1 MEWINAVL
9 PVIGNIPPYMI
20 LVIALLYQQGKRQQ
34 TLDERLSDIGL
45 LLVTAIRLRKRGL
58 PDDEIWNEIEQTIVN
73 ARRGD
78 YTRAR
83 EQQRK

>member
-1 MEWINAVL
+1 MEWISAVL
-9 PVIGNIPPYMI
+9 PIIGNIPPYMI
-20 LVIALLYQQGKRQQ
+20 LVIALLYQQSKRQQ